1 MTHNG
6 KSKPAQN
13 GNSRPVIEVKRPDTW
28 NVCPKITMNSRA
40 FDAQYYTKID
50 TGPVRIWNHT
60 QPFNYH
66 NTTHKINKFLLFPKN
81 WWHEHRE
88 QASDHDISNCWK
100 KFQTFREYGML
111 YLLGALQSA
120 HTEFPDTER
129 IVAVTATADALFVT
143 PCKNYKPCV
152 NKH

>member
-6 KSKPAQN
+6 KSKPAQH

-28 NVCPKITMNSRA
+28 DVCAKITMNSRA

-81 WWHEHRE
+81 WWHEHIMTPATAEKSSRHLE
-88 QASDHDISNCWK
+88 
-100 KFQTFREYGML
+100 EYGML